1 MTKPGIERPL
11 ILAVA
16 FEPPLWITR
25 TLCYNRKIDVENYY
39 IYLSNKATSQV
50 LVIGSMEKFRKSIL
64 GSLFSEVHFRKSI
77 FGSPFSEV
85 HFRKSIFG
93 SPFFGSP
100 FSEVHFSEV
109 HFRKSIFGSPFFG
122 SQISEVKFRKSN
134 FGSQIFGS
142 PFFGSQISEVKF
154 QKSNLRKISWSILF
168 LEFHFW
174 ELIFPANCPHLRDLG
189 LQISLR
195 K

>member
-25 TLCYNRKIDVENYY
+25 TLCYNRKKDGENYY

-50 LVIGSMEKFRKSIL
+50 LLIGSMEKFRKSIF
-64 GSLFSEVHFRKSI
+64 GSPFSEVHFRKSI

-85 HFRKSIFG
+85 HFRKSIFRK
-93 SPFFGSP
+93 SIFGSL

-109 HFRKSIFGSPFFG
+109 KFRKSNFG

-134 FGSQIFGS
+134 FRKSIFRKS
-142 PFFGSQISEVKF
+142 NFGSQISEVKF
-154 QKSNLRKISWSILF
+154 EKNF
-168 LEFHFW
+168 LEYI
-174 ELIFPANCPHLRDLG
+174 IFGIPLLG
-189 LQISLR
+189 VDFSSQLPSS
-195 K
+195 

>member
-25 TLCYNRKIDVENYY
+25 TLCYNRKKDGENYY

-50 LVIGSMEKFRKSIL
+50 LLIGSMEK
-64 GSLFSEVHFRKSI
+64 FRKSI

>member
-25 TLCYNRKIDVENYY
+25 TLCYNRKKDGENYY

-50 LVIGSMEKFRKSIL
+50 LLIGSMEK
-64 GSLFSEVHFRKSI
+64 FSEVHFRKSI
-77 FGSPFSEV
+77 FGSPISEV

-142 PFFGSQISEVKF
+142 QIFGSPFFGSQISEVKF

-174 ELIFPANCPHLRDLG
+174 ELIFPANCPRLRDLG
-189 LQISLR
+189 LQIRLR